1 MNLRD
6 LEYLVALDEHR
17 HFGRAA
23 AACYASQ
30 PTLSTQVRKLE
41 TELGVQLIERGAR
54 QVLFTPAGEE
64 VVRRARHILAEADD
78 IRDIARQ
85 LNTPHTGSVRLGVFP
100 TLGPYLLP
108 HAVPSLGETF
118 PELEVFLTEDK
129 SQELLDLLKHGR
141 LDAAILALPVH
152 DESLEHA
159 SLFREDFLLATP
171 VGHDLAGDG
180 EVRSADLKGER
191 LLLLNEGHCL
201 RDQALE
207 FCHAAGAGERD
218 GFRATSLETLR
229 HMVASGVGITL
240 LPQLSVAPPVTENP
254 RIALR
259 RFADPAPHR
268 DLALFWRKTSV
279 YRELMPQI
287 AEVLRESA
295 GALVEPLAS

>member
-6 LEYLVALDEHR
+6 LEYLVALEEHR

-41 TELGVQLIERGAR
+41 AELGVQLIERGAR

-85 LNTPHTGSVRLGVFP
+85 LNNPFTGSVRLGIFP

-108 HAVPSLGETF
+108 HAVPRLAESF
-118 PELEVFLTEDK
+118 PDLEVFLTEAK
-129 SQELLDLLKHGR
+129 SHELLDELKQGR

-152 DESLEHA
+152 EDGLESA
-159 SLFREDFLLATP
+159 TLFREDFLLATP
-171 VGHDLAGDG
+171 VSHTLSGSNEVTANDLQGQ
-180 EVRSADLKGER
+180 R
-191 LLLLNEGHCL
+191 LLLLDEGHCL

-207 FCHAAGAGERD
+207 FCHSAGAGERD

-254 RIALR
+254 RITLR

-279 YRELMPQI
+279 YRALMPQI
-287 AEVLRESA
+287 AEVLSASA

>member
-41 TELGVQLIERGAR
+41 AELGVQLIERGGR
-54 QVLFTPAGEE
+54 QVLFTTAGDE
-64 VVRRARHILAEADD
+64 VVRRARHILDEAAD

-85 LNTPHTGSVRLGVFP
+85 LNNPHAGTLRLGVFP

-108 HAVPSLGETF
+108 HAVPLLGETF
-118 PELEVFLTEDK
+118 PELEVLLAETK
-129 SQELLDLLKHGR
+129 SLELLEQLRTGG
-141 LDAAILALPVH
+141 LDAAVLAMPIHEDWLVSEP
-152 DESLEHA
+152 
-159 SLFREDFLLATP
+159 LFREDFVLATP
-171 VGHDLAGDG
+171 VGHKLAQAVPLQSTDLQG
-180 EVRSADLKGER
+180 ED
-191 LLLLNEGHCL
+191 LLLLDEGHCL

-207 FCHAAGAGERD
+207 FCQTSGAAERD

-229 HMVASGVGITL
+229 HMVAAGVGITL
-240 LPQLSVAPPVTENP
+240 LPELAVAPPVIDNP
-254 RIALR
+254 RVALR
-259 RFADPAPHR
+259 RFTDPAPHR

-279 YRELMPQI
+279 YRELMPNI
-287 AEVLRESA
+287 AALLRKSA
-295 GALVEPLAS
+295 GDLVHPLIS

>member
-54 QVLFTPAGEE
+54 QVLFTAAGEE

-85 LNTPHTGSVRLGVFP
+85 LNNPHTGTIRLGMFP
-100 TLGPYLLP
+100 TVGPYLLP
-108 HAVPSLGETF
+108 HAVPKLAETF
-118 PELEVFLTEDK
+118 PHLEVLLTEAK
-129 SQELLDLLKHGR
+129 SVDLSQQLRTGT
-141 LDAAILALPVH
+141 LDAAVLARPIH
-152 DESLEHA
+152 EEGLEEA
-159 SLFREDFLLATP
+159 PLFTEDFLLATP
-171 VGHDLAGDG
+171 AGHPLANGDTLQ
-180 EVRSADLKGER
+180 SADLEGEN

-207 FCHAAGAGERD
+207 FCHTTGAGERN

-229 HMVASGVGITL
+229 HMVAAGVGVTL
-240 LPQLSVAPPVTENP
+240 LPELAVAPPVIDNP
-254 RIALR
+254 RIVLR

-279 YRELMPQI
+279 YRELMPEI
-287 AEVLRESA
+287 AVALRESA
-295 GALVEPLAS
+295 GDLVRPLT